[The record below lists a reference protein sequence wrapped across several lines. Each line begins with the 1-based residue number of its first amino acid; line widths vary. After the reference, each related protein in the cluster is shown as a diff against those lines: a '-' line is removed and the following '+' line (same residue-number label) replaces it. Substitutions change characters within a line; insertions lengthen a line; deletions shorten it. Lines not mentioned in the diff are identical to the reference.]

1 MLTTFVQGLK
11 VYVMSENEFNL
22 PLWNERFDNIRSDVE
37 EIKKTVS
44 DIGKL
49 MILTIIG
56 ITGWSVVQLY
66 AQIMTKPANA
76 APVPVAIAQTLHK

>member
-11 VYVMSENEFNL
+11 IYVMSENEFNL
-22 PLWNERFDNIRSDVE
+22 PLWNERFDNIRNDVE

-56 ITGWSVVQLY
+56 ITGWAVVQLY
-66 AQIMTKPANA
+66 AQVMTKPANA
-76 APVPVAIAQTLHK
+76 AVPVVVAKMIGK

>member
-22 PLWNERFDNIRSDVE
+22 PLWNERFDNIRDDVE
-37 EIKKTVS
+37 EIKKTVN
-44 DIGKL
+44 DLGKL

-66 AQIMTKPANA
+66 ANVMAKPAQA
-76 APVPVAIAQTLHK
+76 APIAIVSTVHK

>member
-76 APVPVAIAQTLHK
+76 APIPVVIAQTLHK